1 MKPAPFAYIR
11 PASIAEAVRI
21 LADGK
26 GSARPLAGGQSL
38 VPMLNLRLAPVERI
52 VDLGG
57 IAELRQTRDDG
68 TSVRYGA
75 MTIHA
80 AFEDG
85 EVPDASNGLM
95 AHVAGRFAFRAVRNR
110 GTIGGALAL
119 ADPAS
124 DWLVTVVALEA
135 KLHAVGPDGRRV
147 IPAEKF
153 VLGPYFTS
161 LAEGE
166 LLEAIEVPKRPKT
179 ERWGYC
185 KVTAKVGEYAESMA
199 LALVD
204 RARGTARVALGA
216 TDGAPIVLP
225 EAAASALRGEAAQSL
240 RETIQRELVAAER
253 DFSRAKL
260 AMHATT
266 VFRALRDAVSS

>member
-1 MKPAPFAYIR
+1 MKPAPFAYTR
-11 PASIAEAVRI
+11 PSTVAEAVR
-21 LADGK
+21 LLTDAN

-57 IAELRQTRDDG
+57 IAELRQTRDEG
-68 TSVRYGA
+68 ASVRYGA

-95 AHVAGRFAFRAVRNR
+95 AHVAARFAFRAVRNR

-135 KLHAVGPDGRRV
+135 RLHAVGPDGRRV
-147 IPAEKF
+147 ISAEEF
-153 VLGPYFTS
+153 VLGPYFTR
-161 LAEGE
+161 LGEGE
-166 LLEAIEVPKRPKT
+166 LLEVIEVPRRPKT

-199 LALVD
+199 LALAD
-204 RARGTARVALGA
+204 RSRGTARAVLGA

-225 EAAASALRGEAAQSL
+225 ESATSALRGESAESL
-240 RETIQRELVAAER
+240 RAVIQRELVAAER

-260 AMHATT
+260 AMHTT
-266 VFRALRDAVSS
+266 TIFRALRDAVSS